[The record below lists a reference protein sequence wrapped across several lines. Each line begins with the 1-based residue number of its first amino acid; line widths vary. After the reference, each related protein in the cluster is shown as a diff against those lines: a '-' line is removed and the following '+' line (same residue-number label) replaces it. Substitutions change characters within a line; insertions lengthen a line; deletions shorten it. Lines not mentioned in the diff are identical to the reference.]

1 MKIALISSLRDP
13 GGTTIHDCLDDL
25 TGSSPASAFPLF
37 RHDVVSHRVGERLIY
52 EDYLDRDMDAEL
64 IIFLSRHS
72 SVNPVPVLTVHVTGN
87 LSTAD
92 FGGLPGS
99 LPPASPAW
107 MHAVLRNLASRA
119 PPGYRVA
126 YEVTHHGPSELVT
139 PSFFVEVGSTE
150 KEWSDTTAGY
160 AVAESVL
167 YAEPGDVI
175 PLIGFGGTHYATRQ
189 TEIALTSR
197 GAFGHIAHS
206 REVGGLSGD
215 TVRRM
220 AEQTG
225 AVAAYIDKK
234 ALNSGETSR
243 LEGLLREIP
252 LIRLTEKDLVNMGA
266 LSFPH
271 YLEMRAIAR
280 EHSPEARLHLH
291 RFDEDGPPSV
301 VTVPEQLLLEA
312 VKTGGKE
319 WTPALEA
326 IPVAHLS
333 TPKKPLLSSFITTE
347 GNYAGVL
354 HDLISLCVAT
364 ISKDQELAVDGED
377 LLIRRRRLD
386 PSKARE
392 LGIPQGP
399 LLGEL
404 MKGSPVRIGE
414 TTITPDM
421 VITCEE
427 KKIHIPGLRNYL

>member
-1 MKIALISSLRDP
+1 MKIALVSSLQDP
-13 GGTTIHDCLDDL
+13 GGTTIHNCLEDL
-25 TGSSPASAFPLF
+25 AGKSPVSSFPLF
-37 RHDVVSHRVGERLIY
+37 RHEVVSHRVGERLIY
-52 EDYLDRDMDAEL
+52 QDYLDRGMDADL
-64 IIFLSRHS
+64 IIDLSRHS

-107 MHAVLRNLASRA
+107 MRAVLRNLASRV

-126 YEVTHHGPSELVT
+126 YEVTHHGPSELST

-150 KEWSDTTAGY
+150 KEWRDTAAGY

-167 YAEPGDVI
+167 QADPGDAI
-175 PLIGFGGTHYATRQ
+175 PLIGFGGTHYATRE
-189 TEIALTSR
+189 TEIALSSR

-206 REVGGLSGD
+206 REVGNISED

-220 AEQTG
+220 AGQTG

-234 ALNSGETSR
+234 ALKSGEVSR
-243 LEGLLREIP
+243 LEAILASLP
-252 LIRLTEKDLVNMGA
+252 LIRLTEKDLVNMGD

-271 YLEMRAIAR
+271 YLEMRAMAG
-280 EHSPEARLHLH
+280 EFSPEARLYLH
-291 RFDEDGPPSV
+291 QFCEDGSPV
-301 VTVPEQLLLEA
+301 IVTVPEPLLLEA

-319 WTPALEA
+319 WAAALETM
-326 IPVAHLS
+326 PVAHIS
-333 TPKKPLLSSFITTE
+333 TPKKPVLPSFITTE
-347 GNYAGVL
+347 GNYARVL

-386 PSKARE
+386 PRKARE

-399 LLGEL
+399 MLGEL
-404 MKGSPVRIGE
+404 MKGTPIRIGE

-421 VITCEE
+421 VTTCEE

>member
-1 MKIALISSLRDP
+1 MKIALISSLLDP
-13 GGTTIHDCLDDL
+13 GGTTIHNCLEDI

-37 RHDVVSHRVGERLIY
+37 RHEVVSHRVRERLIY
-52 EDYLDRDMDAEL
+52 QDYFDRDMDADL

-92 FGGLPGS
+92 FGGVPGS

-126 YEVTHHGPSELVT
+126 YEVTHHGPSELST

-167 YAEPGDVI
+167 HADPGEVI
-175 PLIGFGGTHYATRQ
+175 PLIGFGGTHYATRE
-189 TEIALTSR
+189 TEIALSSR

-206 REVGGLSGD
+206 REVGSISED

-220 AEQTG
+220 SEKTG

-234 ALNSGETSR
+234 SLSSGEISR
-243 LEGLLREIP
+243 LEGILGAIP
-252 LIRLTEKDLVNMGA
+252 LIRLTEKELVNMGD

-271 YLEMRAIAR
+271 YLEMRALAM
-280 EHSPEARLHLH
+280 EFSPEARLHLH
-291 RFDEDGPPSV
+291 RFGEDGPPV
-301 VTVPEQLLLEA
+301 VAIVPEPLLLEA

-319 WTPALEA
+319 WTLALETM
-326 IPVAHLS
+326 PVAHIS
-333 TPKKPLLSSFITTE
+333 TPKKPVLPSFITTE
-347 GNYAGVL
+347 GNYARVL

-386 PSKARE
+386 PRKARE

-399 LLGEL
+399 MLGEL
-404 MKGSPVRIGE
+404 MKGSPVRIGSVI
-414 TTITPDM
+414 ITPDM

>member
-13 GGTTIHDCLDDL
+13 GGTTIHNCLDDL
-25 TGSSPASAFPLF
+25 TAGEPASAFPLY
-37 RHDVVSHRVGERLIY
+37 RHEVVSHRVGERLIY
-52 EDYLDRDMDAEL
+52 QDFIDRDMDADL

-87 LSTAD
+87 ISAAD

-99 LPPASPAW
+99 LPPAAPAW
-107 MHAVLRNLASRA
+107 MQAVLRNLALRA

-126 YEVTHHGPSELVT
+126 YEVTHHGPSELST

-150 KEWSDTTAGY
+150 KEWRDTTAGY
-160 AVAESVL
+160 AVAGSVL
-167 YAEPGDVI
+167 HAEPGDAV

-189 TEIALTSR
+189 TEIAITSR

-206 REVGGLSGD
+206 REVGGISDD

-234 ALNSGETSR
+234 ALSSGEISR
-243 LEGLLREIP
+243 LDMIFAAIP
-252 LIRLTEKDLVNMGA
+252 LIRLSETELINMGD

-271 YLEMRAIAR
+271 YLGMREIAAGF
-280 EHSPEARLHLH
+280 SPDARLHLH
-291 RFDEDGPPSV
+291 RFGEDGSPV
-301 VTVPEQLLLEA
+301 IVTIPEQLLFEA
-312 VKTGGKE
+312 MKTGGKE
-319 WTPALEA
+319 WASAMDAL
-326 IPVAHLS
+326 PLAHIS
-333 TPKKPLLSSFITTE
+333 TPKKPVLPSFITTE
-347 GNYAGVL
+347 RNYARVL

-386 PSKARE
+386 PRKARE

-399 LLGEL
+399 MLGEL
-404 MKGSPVRIGE
+404 MKGRPVTIGS
-414 TTITPDM
+414 TLITPGM
-421 VITCEE
+421 VTTCEE

>member
-1 MKIALISSLRDP
+1 MKIALISSLTDP

-25 TGSSPASAFPLF
+25 TGKSPSSAFPLF
-37 RHDVVSHRVGERLIY
+37 RHEVVSHRVGERLIY
-52 EDYLDRDMDAEL
+52 QDYLDRDLDADL
-64 IIFLSRHS
+64 IVFLSRHS

-87 LSTAD
+87 LSAAD

-126 YEVTHHGPSELVT
+126 YEVTHHGPSELAT
-139 PSFFVEVGSTE
+139 PSLFVEVGSTE
-150 KEWSDTTAGY
+150 KEWRDTIAGY

-167 YAEPGDVI
+167 YADPGEVI
-175 PLIGFGGTHYATRQ
+175 PLVGFGGTHYATRQ

-206 REVGGLSGD
+206 REVGALTGD

-234 ALNSGETSR
+234 SLNSGEISR
-243 LEGLLREIP
+243 LEGMLGEIP

-271 YLEMRAIAR
+271 YLEMRSIAL
-280 EHSPEARLHLH
+280 EYSPGARLHLH
-291 RFDEDGPPSV
+291 RFEEDGPPAV
-301 VTVPEQLLLEA
+301 VTVPEPLLIEA
-312 VKTGGKE
+312 ANTGGKE
-319 WTPALEA
+319 WTIALENM
-326 IPVAHLS
+326 PVAHIS
-333 TPKKPLLSSFITTE
+333 TPKKPLLPSFITTE
-347 GNYAGVL
+347 GNYARVL

-364 ISKDQELAVDGED
+364 ISKDQDLAVDGED

-386 PSKARE
+386 PRKTRE

-399 LLGEL
+399 MLGEL

-414 TTITPDM
+414 TIITPDM

>member
-1 MKIALISSLRDP
+1 MKIALVSSLQDP
-13 GGTTIHDCLDDL
+13 GGATIHDCLEEL
-25 TGSSPASAFPLF
+25 TGKSPVSAFPLF
-37 RHDVVSHRVGERLIY
+37 RHEVVSHRVRERLIY
-52 EDYLDRDMDAEL
+52 QDYLDRNITADL

-87 LSTAD
+87 LSAAD

-99 LPPASPAW
+99 LPPASPSW
-107 MHAVLRNLASRA
+107 MRSVLRNLASLA

-126 YEVTHHGPSELVT
+126 YEVTHHGPTELST

-150 KEWSDTTAGY
+150 KEWRDKAAGY

-167 YAEPGDVI
+167 HADPGDAI
-175 PLIGFGGTHYATRQ
+175 PLLGFGGTHYATRE
-189 TEIALTSR
+189 TEIALSSR

-206 REVGGLSGD
+206 REVGTLSEE

-220 AEQTG
+220 AAQTG

-234 ALNSGETSR
+234 ALKSGEISR
-243 LEGLLREIP
+243 LEAILASLH
-252 LIRLTEKDLVNMGA
+252 LIRLTEKELVNMGD
-266 LSFPH
+266 LSFTH
-271 YLEMRAIAR
+271 YLEMRAMAR
-280 EHSPEARLHLH
+280 EFSPEARLYLH
-291 RFDEDGPPSV
+291 HFREDGSPV
-301 VTVPEQLLLEA
+301 VATVPESLLLEA

-319 WTPALEA
+319 WASALET
-326 IPVAHLS
+326 IPVAHIS
-333 TPKKPLLSSFITTE
+333 TPKKPVLPSFITTE
-347 GNYAGVL
+347 GNYARVL

-386 PSKARE
+386 PRKARE

-399 LLGEL
+399 MWGEL
-404 MKGSPVRIGE
+404 MKGSPIRIGGSI
-414 TTITPDM
+414 ITSDM
-421 VITCEE
+421 VTTCEE

>member
-1 MKIALISSLRDP
+1 MKIALVSSLQDP
-13 GGTTIHDCLDDL
+13 GGTTIHNCLEDL
-25 TGSSPASAFPLF
+25 TGNNPVSSFPLF
-37 RHDVVSHRVGERLIY
+37 RHEVVSRRVGERLIY
-52 EDYLDRDMDAEL
+52 QDYLDRDMDADL

-107 MHAVLRNLASRA
+107 MQAVLKNLASRA

-126 YEVTHHGPSELVT
+126 YEVTHHGPSELST

-150 KEWSDTTAGY
+150 KEWRDTAAGY

-167 YAEPGDVI
+167 NADPEDAI
-175 PLIGFGGTHYATRQ
+175 PLIGFGGTHYATRE
-189 TEIALTSR
+189 TEIALSSR

-206 REVGGLSGD
+206 REVGNMSED

-220 AEQTG
+220 AGQTG

-234 ALNSGETSR
+234 ALKSGEISR
-243 LEGLLREIP
+243 LETILASLP
-252 LIRLTEKDLVNMGA
+252 LIRLTEKDLVNMGE

-271 YLEMRAIAR
+271 YVEMRAMAR
-280 EHSPEARLHLH
+280 DFSPEARLHLH
-291 RFDEDGPPSV
+291 RFREDGSPIV
-301 VTVPEQLLLEA
+301 ATVPEPLLLEA
-312 VKTGGKE
+312 IKTGGKE
-319 WTPALEA
+319 WAAALETM
-326 IPVAHLS
+326 PLAHIS
-333 TPKKPLLSSFITTE
+333 TPKKPVLPSFITTE
-347 GNYAGVL
+347 GNYARVL

-386 PSKARE
+386 PRKARE

-399 LLGEL
+399 MLGEL
-404 MKGSPVRIGE
+404 MKGSPIRIGE
-414 TTITPDM
+414 TIITPDM
-421 VITCEE
+421 VTTCEE

>member
-13 GGTTIHDCLDDL
+13 GGTMIHNCLDDL
-25 TGSSPASAFPLF
+25 TGSSSKSAFPLF
-37 RHDVVSHRVGERLIY
+37 RHEVVLHRVEERLIY
-52 EDYLDRDMDAEL
+52 QDYLDRNMDADL

-107 MHAVLRNLASRA
+107 MQAVLRNLASRA

-126 YEVTHHGPSELVT
+126 YEVTHHGPTELST

-150 KEWSDTTAGY
+150 KEWRDTRAGY
-160 AVAESVL
+160 AVAGSVL
-167 YAEPGDVI
+167 HAEPGDVI
-175 PLIGFGGTHYATRQ
+175 PLIGFGGIHYATRQ
-189 TEIALTSR
+189 TEIALSSR
-197 GAFGHIAHS
+197 GAFGHIAHT
-206 REVGGLSGD
+206 REVLGLSGE

-234 ALNSGETSR
+234 ALNSAEISR
-243 LEGLLREIP
+243 LDEILEALP
-252 LIRLTEKDLVNMGA
+252 LIRLTEKELVNMGD

-271 YLEMRAIAR
+271 YLEMQALAR
-280 EHSPEARLHLH
+280 EFSPDARLHLH
-291 RFDEDGPPSV
+291 RFRGDGPPAV
-301 VTVPEQLLLEA
+301 ATVPEPLLLEA
-312 VKTGGKE
+312 LKAGGKE
-319 WTPALEA
+319 WALALEA

-333 TPKKPLLSSFITTE
+333 TPKKPVLPSFITTE
-347 GNYAGVL
+347 GNYARVL

-386 PSKARE
+386 PRKARE

-399 LLGEL
+399 MLGEL
-404 MKGSPVRIGE
+404 MKGSPVRIG
-414 TTITPDM
+414 TAIITPEM
-421 VITCEE
+421 VTTCEE